1 MIRDYGTGDITSVM
15 PSSLPLPSSEE
26 QLSHL
31 SSQMCNTILLAVCIL
46 GVPALAGSLSR
57 IPEFGLTPV
66 MVMQS
71 VALLSLILVAAV
83 RKHLSYLIRV
93 STLLGT
99 IYILALSGLWS
110 FGHLGGGKLML
121 LVFVVLTA
129 LFAGTKYTYLAI
141 LVSAIS
147 LALFGW
153 AYVSGNLNIT
163 AEADNYHRSPQTWV
177 TAVLTILLLGGFIA
191 SAMRRMLEFQRKLL
205 TSLENEA
212 SYNATLIQQAAACLL
227 VVDSNLLLQ
236 DWNKKA
242 EALFTDGSPQR
253 AGDHLA
259 NLLAGGAGKDK
270 ILASLESGL
279 IGQQTRN
286 LEVRI
291 ENADGQHFDFVW
303 NIAPHF
309 DGQGSVIGVIAVGQ
323 DITELKQVQNQ
334 VIHNSRLTTL
344 GEMTTSIA
352 HEINQPLA
360 VIRLLATNLLQRIK
374 LARKKQEALDM
385 EFVQSKVEGIDEQ
398 VERAAVIT
406 DHMRLFGHSQSGP
419 TKVFAVQPVI
429 DGALSL
435 TRQQMKLNNIELKY
449 EKLDIDCFVQGHP
462 LELEQAL
469 LSILSN
475 AEYAVSKLDESR
487 DRWIDISLT
496 NEGGQTQLRIADSGI
511 GISETRLPYI
521 FDPFYTTKETG
532 EGTGLGLSV
541 TRKLLADMGATITAH
556 NADTGGA
563 VFVIHFAQPS
573 RS

>member
-1 MIRDYGTGDITSVM
+1 MIRNYGTGNVTPVM
-15 PSSLPLPSSEE
+15 PSPLPLPSSGE
-26 QLSHL
+26 QLSQL
-31 SSQMCNTILLAVCIL
+31 SSQICNTILLAVCVL
-46 GVPALAGSLSR
+46 GLPALAGSLSR
-57 IPEFGLTPV
+57 IPEFGVTPV
-66 MVMQS
+66 MVIQS
-71 VALLSLILVAAV
+71 VALLGLVLVAAG

-93 STLLGT
+93 SALLGT

-129 LFAGTKYTYLAI
+129 LFAGTRYTYAAI

-153 AYVSGNLNIT
+153 AFVSGSLNIP
-163 AEADNYHRSPQTWV
+163 AQADNYHRSPQTWI

-191 SAMRRMLEFQRKLL
+191 SAMSRMLEFQRKLL
-205 TSLENEA
+205 ASLENEA

-227 VVDSNLLLQ
+227 VVDHSLLLQ
-236 DWNKKA
+236 DWNKNA
-242 EALFTDGSPQR
+242 EVLFTDGTPKES
-253 AGDHLA
+253 GDHLA
-259 NLLAGGAGKDK
+259 NLLTAGPGKDK

-279 IGQQTRN
+279 LGQQTRN
-286 LEVRI
+286 LEVKI
-291 ENADGQHFDFVW
+291 ENADGQHLDFVW

-374 LARKKQEALDM
+374 ITRKKQEVLDV
-385 EFVQSKVEGIDEQ
+385 EFVQRKVEGIDEQ

-406 DHMRLFGHSQSGP
+406 DHMRLFGHNQSGP
-419 TKVFAVQPVI
+419 TKVFAVQSVI
-429 DGALSL
+429 DAALTL
-435 TRQQMKLNNIELKY
+435 TSQKLRLQNIELKY
-449 EKLDIDCFVQGHP
+449 GKPDIDCFVQGHS
-462 LELEQAL
+462 LELEQAI
-469 LSILSN
+469 LSILNN
-475 AEYAVSKLDESR
+475 AEYAVAKLEEDR
-487 DRWIDISLT
+487 DRWIEISLMH
-496 NEGGQTQLRIADSGI
+496 EGGKTQLRISDSGT
-511 GISETRLPYI
+511 GISDTCLPHI
-521 FDPFYTTKETG
+521 FDPFYTTKDTG

-541 TRKLLADMGATITAH
+541 TRKLLTDMGATITAH
-556 NADTGGA
+556 NGDSGGA
-563 VFVIHFAQPS
+563 VFVIEFAQPP